1 MTFESILFMTAPV
14 FAQLYSSKDALY
26 VVGGVTTQKG
36 KTQNLNWSS
45 GEADASVA
53 VSVSKNVTNMQYHP
67 QLLEYPST
75 EKSVF
80 SVVTAPTHVHLKHCQ
95 SLEKR

>member
-14 FAQLYSSKDALY
+14 FAQLYSSKDALCA
-26 VVGGVTTQKG
+26 VGGVTIQKG

-53 VSVSKNVTNMQYHP
+53 GSVLKNVTDMQYQP
-67 QLLEYPST
+67 KLLEYPLT
-75 EKSVF
+75 EKSAF
-80 SVVTAPTHVHLKHCQ
+80 SAITAPTHVHLKHCQ
-95 SLEKR
+95 SLEKK